1 MSPEERC
8 TAADLMDFLSH
19 SPKNGRKN
27 KKKVSEGSAEHEH
40 FMKENQQEEKKW
52 VSTGGREKKQI
63 R

>member
-19 SPKNGRKN
+19 SPKNI
-27 KKKVSEGSAEHEH
+27 KKGGEVEPEH
-40 FMKENQQEEKKW
+40 FMKENEKQEGGGEK
-52 VSTGGREKKQI
+52 KKQI